1 MASVPEDLIVYLIA
15 AGVSETAGGT
25 LIEGP
30 SPELPAD
37 VVVLTHYDGEE
48 AEDRVMGPSLTAPG
62 VEVSLVQ
69 LFVRNSLMA
78 TAKTKADAYHAL
90 LDGLNGTLSGRS
102 YFNVESM
109 DSMPY
114 SIGQDSR
121 ELWRMVCNFRVE
133 HAR

>member
-1 MASVPEDLIVYLIA
+1 MASVPEDLIAYLDA
-15 AGVSETAGGT
+15 SVSETAGED

-30 SPELPAD
+30 SPELPED

-78 TAKTKADAYHAL
+78 TAKTKADDYHAL
-90 LDGLNGTLSGRS
+90 LDGLDGTLSGRK
-102 YFNVESM
+102 YFNVQSM

-114 SIGQDSR
+114 NIGQDSR
-121 ELWRMVCNFRVE
+121 KLWRMVCNFRVE
-133 HAR
+133 HGR